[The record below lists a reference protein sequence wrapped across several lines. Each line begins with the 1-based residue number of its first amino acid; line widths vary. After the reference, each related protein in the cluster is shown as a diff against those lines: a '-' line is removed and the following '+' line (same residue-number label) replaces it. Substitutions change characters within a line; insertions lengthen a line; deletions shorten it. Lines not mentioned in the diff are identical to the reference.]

1 MTSNNL
7 KAIELLKTCAERLQ
21 DQGFSSHGNTVS
33 ELNKAIELLQAD
45 EDIEV
50 KKKGDYEF
58 VSTGHELDGSPTIV
72 FRCACGREHTM
83 DAMTHEIYRTNTPP
97 KPTKETKLKELK
109 NSLTLSKM
117 ADRFALPGELIKLID
132 ILLEEEY

>member
-7 KAIELLKTCAERLQ
+7 EAIELLKTCAERLQ

-45 EDIEV
+45 EV
-50 KKKGDYEF
+50 Q
-58 VSTGHELDGSPTIV
+58 
-72 FRCACGREHTM
+72 
-83 DAMTHEIYRTNTPP
+83 NTPSLRCCEIDDD
-97 KPTKETKLKELK
+97 KSTKETKLKGLK
-109 NSLTLSKM
+109 AYFEHNFKTNIEVD
-117 ADRFALPGELIKLID
+117 ANDIVQLID